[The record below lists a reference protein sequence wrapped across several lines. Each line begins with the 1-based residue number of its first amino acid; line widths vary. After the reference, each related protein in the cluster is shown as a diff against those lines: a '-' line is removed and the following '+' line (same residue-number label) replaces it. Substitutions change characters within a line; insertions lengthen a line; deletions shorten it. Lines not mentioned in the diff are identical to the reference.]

1 MPELPASVRVALWVS
16 HAWARGPDPEAAIAQ
31 ALPDVDIV
39 LGLSEQ
45 VTLWRDLGEQA
56 VYAALPRPGAR
67 GLLPPCDEEGFDAAT
82 FVGEAVFVAGVG
94 TVSVP
99 RHVTFGTQ
107 DPGLALRW
115 EAYDAEPVPVHRL
128 AGVDVAAA
136 DLDLRRAVHDTI
148 DALGDGGWADAWQ
161 RERPHRAEQRW
172 GLPPD
177 LPERV
182 RGVVVRSGA
191 ILEICD
197 AGLEHV
203 EGSATAE
210 LGDSR
215 RAPLVGLREVATSAL
230 EAATCSGVSYLAAQS
245 RTMRS

>member
-1 MPELPASVRVALWVS
+1 MPELPASIRVALWVS
-16 HAWARGPDPEAAIAQ
+16 NAWAKRLDPEAEIAR

-39 LGLSEQ
+39 LGLVEQ

-67 GLLPPCDEEGFDAAT
+67 GLLPHCDEEGFASAT
-82 FVGEAVFVAGVG
+82 YVGEAVFVAGVG
-94 TVSVP
+94 AVSVP
-99 RHVTFGTQ
+99 RHVTFGEQ
-107 DPGLALRW
+107 EPGLALRW

-128 AGVDVAAA
+128 AAVDPVAA
-136 DLDLRRAVHDTI
+136 DLALRRAVHDAI
-148 DALGDGGWADAWQ
+148 DSLGDGGWADAWQ
-161 RERPHRAEQRW
+161 RERPHQVEQRW

-182 RGVVVRSGA
+182 RGLVVRAGA

-197 AGLEHV
+197 AGLEHA

-210 LGDSR
+210 LAGSR
-215 RAPLVGLREVATSAL
+215 RAPLLTLRAVATSAL
-230 EAATCSGVSYLAAQS
+230 EAATCAGVSYLAAQS